1 MPSGKTHDRITIVLA
16 APAAAATYIF
26 TQSLEIAAIVA
37 VGFLFGG
44 VMFGPDL
51 DTVSRPYSRWGF
63 ARVLWFPY
71 RQFFRHRSRWSHGLI
86 FGTMIRVIYF
96 AGVLTI
102 CIGGALILTA
112 AAMGDAAP
120 GWSSIEYG
128 WRSIGSTANEAAGF
142 ALIASLLI
150 GMWLGAASHTL
161 TDIAITYIKSGRKD
175 KLF

>member
-16 APAAAATYIF
+16 APAAAAAYIV
-26 TQSLEIAAIVA
+26 TQSEAIAVIVG

-44 VMFGPDL
+44 LMFGPDL
-51 DTVSRPYSRWGF
+51 DTVSKPYSRWGF

-86 FGTMIRVIYF
+86 FGTTIRVIYF
-96 AGVLTI
+96 AGVITI
-102 CIGGALILTA
+102 GIGGVLILTA

-120 GWSSIEYG
+120 GWSSIENG
-128 WRSIGSTANEAAGF
+128 WRAIGSTASDAAGF
-142 ALIASLLI
+142 TLIASLLI

-161 TDIAITYIKSGRKD
+161 TDVAITYIRSGRKD